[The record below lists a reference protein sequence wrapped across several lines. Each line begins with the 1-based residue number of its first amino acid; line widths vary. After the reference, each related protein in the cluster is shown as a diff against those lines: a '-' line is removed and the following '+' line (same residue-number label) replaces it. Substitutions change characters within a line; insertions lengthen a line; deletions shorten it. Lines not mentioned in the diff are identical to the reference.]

1 METMEAI
8 ETRRS
13 VREYTGEAVTEEELD
28 RLIMAARWAP
38 SGLNNQPW
46 RFMKVTD
53 RSLIDGLSELTKY
66 RGVVSGAEALIAVF
80 LDSREMYDRTKDLQ
94 SSGAAL
100 QNILLAAHEMGLG
113 ACWLG
118 EILKRREEAEELLKV
133 SGDLE
138 MVALVALGR
147 PVARERVGVRHPME
161 DILVYQPE
169 RQAGPPT
176 KKEE

>member
-1 METMEAI
+1 MEIMEAI
-8 ETRRS
+8 RTRRS
-13 VREYTGEAVTEEELD
+13 VREYTGEAVTDDELD
-28 RLIMAARWAP
+28 HLLQAARWAP

-46 RFMKVTD
+46 RFMKVTS
-53 RSLIDGLSELTKY
+53 RELIDGLSELTKY

-80 LDSREMYDRTKDLQ
+80 LDGREMYDRTKDLQ

-147 PVARERVGVRHPME
+147 PVARERAGVRHPME

-169 RQAGPPT
+169 R
-176 KKEE
+176 